1 MDIND
6 NGGRCRVGFQN
17 PLYQV
22 TATGAGSASAF
33 SMLGLS
39 GCNTT
44 AGMGEN
50 VEAAGDAIE
59 DKAQETE
66 PY

>member
-1 MDIND
+1 MSNSRTRSI
-6 NGGRCRVGFQN
+6 R
-17 PLYQV
+17 LLLL
-22 TATGAGSASAF
+22 ALAASAF
-33 SMLGLS
+33 STLGLS

-59 DKAQETE
+59 DKAEETK